1 MFQEIGSQAT
11 FPRGNQHQGNSQTII
26 GDQIGG
32 DMDDW
37 VLATFNIPSV
47 TGELGNQD
55 DFIEEWQVKSS
66 DMAWNIL
73 TDNTNW
79 IEHTYHKIG
88 SQLSMDPIKYNVTDM
103 KNKLIITTPIS
114 QTPTPTSSN

>member
-1 MFQEIGSQAT
+1 
-11 FPRGNQHQGNSQTII
+11 
-26 GDQIGG
+26 
-32 DMDDW
+32 MDDW

-55 DFIEEWQVKSS
+55 DFIEEWQVKSA
-66 DMAWNIL
+66 DMAWSIL
-73 TDNTNW
+73 SDNTNW

-103 KNKLIITTPIS
+103 KNKLIILPP
-114 QTPTPTSSN
+114 QAAP